1 MRKKLITAL
10 VAAAALVPGVA
21 GHANALTTWQNFGYA
36 EGKGVGIIER
46 TPQGVYVDRVVVYTE
61 STTQADPA
69 RMRFTVRGRG
79 RAAILYYATCWNS
92 GTDQARVASFED
104 PKTILRALPFTLDL
118 SDRMGGVRSWKRCSL
133 GVGAVSFREGWLRI
147 KLQAKY

>member
-1 MRKKLITAL
+1 MRKKAIAAV
-10 VAAAALVPGVA
+10 VAVLSVVGLSQQAD
-21 GHANALTTWQNFGYA
+21 ALTAWQNFGYA
-36 EGKGVGIIER
+36 EGKGVGVIER

-61 STTQADPA
+61 STTQANPA

-79 RAAILYYATCWNS
+79 RAAILYYASCWNS
-92 GTDQARVASFED
+92 GTDQARVASFDD
-104 PKTILRALPFTLDL
+104 PKTIVRALPFTLDL
-118 SDRMGGVRSWKRCSL
+118 SERMGGVRNWKRCSL